1 MLSSKVQEVYSFV
14 FRIEELQNV
23 IIAVKKQIYTC
34 VCVYIYARKIWMYF
48 WCKFILNLS
57 MFGSLPLV
65 LKFLL
70 LLKCLKVALK
80 VC

>member
-34 VCVYIYARKIWMYF
+34 VCVYIYMHARYECIF
-48 WCKFILNLS
+48 DANS
-57 MFGSLPLV
+57 S
-65 LKFLL
+65 
-70 LLKCLKVALK
+70 
-80 VC
+80 